1 MKQTILSCVTISLLN
16 LLILSSC
23 QPKLTLTKATDYD
36 FPRPMN
42 THTKTIKLQTKK
54 TYAFSAEDVY
64 VSNEFD
70 GARLN
75 NFIKVSS
82 TRFKAVIAPEN
93 TPINPSPHY
102 GFKLWAKNQKE
113 IEVKLHYQD
122 GQHRYWPKISKDGE
136 NWQRLK
142 SKNWRFSDDS
152 VHVFM
157 TLNISTDTLWVA
169 AQEIRN
175 STHVRQWCEQSA
187 KHPSV
192 TFTTV
197 GKSKLG
203 RDLYF
208 LDIGSGKG
216 KNALVIFSRQHPP
229 EVSGYLAMEAF
240 IEEIL
245 SDTRLSKDFIKK
257 FRILVFPLMNPD
269 GVDLGH
275 WRHSAGGI
283 DLNRDWAYYRQPE
296 TRQVADFIVKTVQE
310 NKNKVLLG
318 LDFHSTYRD
327 VYYTADETIPSSMTD
342 FEYYW
347 LKGIG
352 DALPNYTPNI
362 DPSGLTIPTSKG
374 WLYTQFKAEA
384 VTYEIGD
391 ETKRS
396 FIKKK
401 GQVSAIELMK
411 LLILK

>member
-1 MKQTILSCVTISLLN
+1 MKYINLYSIITFCLLV
-16 LLILSSC
+16 LGGC
-23 QPKLTLTKATDYD
+23 QPKLKLTKATDYN
-36 FPRPMN
+36 FPQPKD
-42 THTKTIKLQTKK
+42 TYTKPVQIQTKK

-64 VSNEFD
+64 ASNEFD

-75 NFIKVSS
+75 NFTKVEAN
-82 TRFKAVIAPEN
+82 RFKATISPEN

-102 GFKLWAKNQKE
+102 AFKLWSKSPKR
-113 IEVKLHYQD
+113 IKVKLHYTA
-122 GQHRYWPKISKDGE
+122 GKHRYRPKISTD
-136 NWQRLK
+136 R
-142 SKNWRFSDDS
+142 KNWKPLGRKNWKYTEDS
-152 VHVFM
+152 IHVE
-157 TLNISTDTLWVA
+157 LSLKVSPDTLWVA
-169 AQEIRN
+169 AQEIKN
-175 STHVRQWCEQSA
+175 STDVREWCQQQA
-187 KHPSV
+187 QHPAATLSV
-192 TFTTV
+192 V

-208 LDIGSGKG
+208 LDIGKGKK

-245 SDTRLSKDFIKK
+245 SDARLSKDFIQK
-257 FRILVFPLMNPD
+257 FRIFVFPLMNPD

-275 WRHSAGGI
+275 WRHNAGGI
-283 DLNRDWAYYRQPE
+283 DLNRDWAFYRQPE
-296 TRQVADFIVKTVQE
+296 TRQVADFIVKTVQTD
-310 NKNKVLLG
+310 KNKVLLG

-327 VYYTADETIPSSMTD
+327 VYYTADETIPSSLTN

-347 LKGIG
+347 LKGVG

-391 ETKRS
+391 ETKRD
-396 FIKKK
+396 FIRLK
-401 GQVSAIELMK
+401 GKVSAIELMK